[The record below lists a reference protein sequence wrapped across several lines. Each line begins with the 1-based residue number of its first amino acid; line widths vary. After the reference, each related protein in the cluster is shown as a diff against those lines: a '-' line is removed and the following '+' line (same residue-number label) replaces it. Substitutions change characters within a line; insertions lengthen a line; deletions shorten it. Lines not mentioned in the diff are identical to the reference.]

1 MSLFN
6 CKIHLELIWDKHCV
20 LCSAGTAAEFNTVTK
35 LYIPIATLS
44 TKTIYN

>member
-6 CKIHLELIWDKHCV
+6 RKIHLELIWDKYCV
-20 LCSAGTAAEFNTVTK
+20 LCSVGTAAEFNTVTK
-35 LYIPIATLS
+35 LYISIVTLS